1 MLTIQNV
8 RKDIHWLDGYECEGY
23 KLVDGGLCN
32 DDSPSILENPYYSF
46 YWNWYGRP
54 YIKVL
59 IKRSPTT
66 NKVNLIKSYGVH
78 YGIFFYKKN
87 EDGSDWEEMWR
98 DIINQND
105 IKDSKKFYL
114 KMIASIEWLKGRGLC

>member
-23 KLVDGGLCN
+23 KLVDGGLSN
-32 DDSPSILENPYYSF
+32 EDSSSILENPYYSF
-46 YWNWYGRP
+46 YWNLDGRP

-59 IKRSPTT
+59 IKRTSSSNDP
-66 NKVNLIKSYGVH
+66 NFKEIYGVY
-78 YGIFFYKKN
+78 YGIRFYKKS
-87 EDGSDWEEMWR
+87 EDGSEWVEIWKDLIEKGV
-98 DIINQND
+98 

-114 KMIASIEWLKGRGLC
+114 KMIASIKFLKGRGLC

>member
-23 KLVDGGLCN
+23 KLVDGGLSN
-32 DDSPSILENPYYSF
+32 EDSSSILENPYYSF
-46 YWNWYGRP
+46 YWNLDGRP

-59 IKRSPTT
+59 IKRTSTSNDP
-66 NKVNLIKSYGVH
+66 NFKEIYGVY
-78 YGIFFYKKN
+78 YGIRFYKKS
-87 EDGSDWEEMWR
+87 EDGSEWVEIWKDLIEKGV
-98 DIINQND
+98 

-114 KMIASIEWLKGRGLC
+114 KMIASIKFLKGRGLC

>member
-59 IKRSPTT
+59 IKRTPTS
-66 NKVNLIKSYGVH
+66 NDPNRISRYGVH
-78 YGIFFYKKN
+78 YGIRFYKKN
-87 EDGSDWEEMWR
+87 EDGSEWVEIWKDL
-98 DIINQND
+98 INQNE

-114 KMIASIEWLKGRGLC
+114 KLIASIEWLKNRGLC